1 MNNRVNSYATEN
13 ETRLEIT
20 KAHVNKPAQ
29 AIVEQ
34 CSMGPTNSTHEK
46 ETVRTIHR
54 MFWEINVLQFIL
66 HLEETWHT
74 TNSKSQHQTKHKY
87 TQHGKN
93 L

>member
-34 CSMGPTNSTHEK
+34 CSMGPTKPTRRK
-46 ETVRTIHR
+46 
-54 MFWEINVLQFIL
+54 QYAP
-66 HLEETWHT
+66 
-74 TNSKSQHQTKHKY
+74 Y
-87 TQHGKN
+87 TECSGK
-93 L
+93 